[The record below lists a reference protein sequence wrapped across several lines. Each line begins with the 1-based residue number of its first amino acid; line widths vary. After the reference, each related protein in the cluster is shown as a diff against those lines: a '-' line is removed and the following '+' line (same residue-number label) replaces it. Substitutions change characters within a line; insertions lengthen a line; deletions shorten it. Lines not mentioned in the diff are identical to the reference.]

1 MVTGQYRELPAGSI
15 CYRCLGPFDEQTI
28 PRGLLAEHRL
38 KPEVWAILTIEAG
51 AIVFAWDDPVLDQ
64 VRLGAGDQQIVPPCV
79 PHHLEV
85 IGPVRL
91 SLEFHR

>member
-15 CYRCLGPFDEQTI
+15 CYRRLGPFDEQSI

-38 KPEVWAILTIEAG
+38 KPEVWVILTVEAG
-51 AIVFAWDDPVLDQ
+51 AIVFAWDDPALDR
-64 VRLGAGDQQIVPPCV
+64 VRLGAGDPQIVPPCV